1 MQPPRVLIDGS
12 HFRRVSGTG
21 IASYAFGLA
30 TALKQAGCNVVVL
43 FGQRTS
49 AKASGLSIATQV
61 FGHERLSGWRGTVR
75 KAGSVVR
82 AVLGT
87 SRRIRASSVPL
98 EHIDLRAMYPALP
111 AFDDAL
117 NASGIFDHAVQLN
130 AIRGRFVSLDSAC
143 VLSAAHWTAPLPIKA
158 KRIPNIYSV
167 HDLVPIQFPYF
178 VLDRNG
184 RMARL
189 LSTIAREADLIT
201 TVSEASKRQIMALLQ
216 VPEQRISVTY
226 QAIARLP
233 RIDQEDAERLVASAY
248 QVESRPLRTVLG
260 RHRAKEEPE
269 ALDRGT
275 SPRRNR
281 HSAAHRGSQ
290 GLALRRRP
298 CSDRQRATAGP
309 VRWLGYVPRQHA
321 VALLQCARFLAFPS
335 ICEGFGLPVLEAM
348 QLGVPV
354 LTSNTSSLPEV
365 AGQAALLVDPLDTAD
380 MVRGI
385 RQIARDADLRAE
397 LGRRGPLQAAK
408 FDQREYRKRLGAAY
422 RTVGVEIGAGDGTCG
437 AAVLPDVAEERA
449 FDVGPRG

>member
-87 SRRIRASSVPL
+87 SRPIRASSVPL

-248 QVESRPLRTVLG
+248 QVKAGHFALFLGAIEPKKNLKRLIEAHLLAGIDIPLLIVGPKGWLY
-260 RHRAKEEPE
+260 EE
-269 ALDRGT
+269 D
-275 SPRRNR
+275 
-281 HSAAHRGSQ
+281 
-290 GLALRRRP
+290 LALID
-298 CSDRQRATAGP
+298 SVEGP

-365 AGQAALLVDPLDTAD
+365 AGQAAVLVDPLDTAD

-437 AAVLPDVAEERA
+437 AAVLPDVAGERA